1 MNTINFVP
9 ADFLIS
15 DSAPPQS
22 LMASVNSDA
31 TTLVVYKGGD
41 FSFNIYSIDTDM
53 GTHKLRE
60 TLDL

>member
-1 MNTINFVP
+1 
-9 ADFLIS
+9 
-15 DSAPPQS
+15 
-22 LMASVNSDA
+22 MASVNSDA